1 MLLVLSS
8 VSIAADCSIAP
19 AEVKSIVAPKV
30 SEFIKSSLLM
40 MSHLQNLVAL
50 QQENFMTKCEKGKG
64 LIYKQAKFLKT
75 NAEKTMRKPARSK
88 GA

>member
-1 MLLVLSS
+1 VSVGAGEKYTETLLVLSS

-30 SEFIKSSLLM
+30 SEFIKSLLLM

-50 QQENFMTKCEKGKG
+50 QQKNFMTKIEKGKV
-64 LIYKQAKFLKT
+64 LFKDKRNFMI
-75 NAEKTMRKPARSK
+75 
-88 GA
+88 